1 MEDNLLSIKASIVG
15 LCTAISAF
23 LGWQGV
29 LMVLWVAAM
38 GVDYISGTIAA
49 LRMGEWN
56 STAARDGALHKVG
69 MLFVVIV
76 AGLGDITISIACE
89 YLPVSWEWP
98 ILILPLVFAWY
109 ILTELGSILEN
120 AVKMGA
126 LIPEWLMD
134 LLSAGLKIINAQAPE
149 IPDAGSDDGISAEDL
164 TDDQLRAVLQQVGLS
179 HTYTDGLNR
188 DQLMAELEKLA
199 DN

>member
-1 MEDNLLSIKASIVG
+1 MEEKLLALKTSIAA
-15 LCTAISAF
+15 LFTAISAF

-29 LMVLWVAAM
+29 LAVLWLIAM
-38 GVDYISGTIAA
+38 GADYASGTIAA
-49 LRMGEWN
+49 VRMGEWN
-56 STAARDGALHKVG
+56 SRAARNGALHKVG

-98 ILILPLVFAWY
+98 VLILPLVFAWY

-120 AVKMGA
+120 AAKMGA

-134 LLSAGLKIINAQAPE
+134 LLSAGLKIINAQGGGLHDE
-149 IPDAGSDDGISAEDL
+149 EDEE
-164 TDDQLRAVLQQVGLS
+164 T
-179 HTYTDGLNR
+179 
-188 DQLMAELEKLA
+188 
-199 DN
+199 